1 MKGDLYGVTVAEA
14 PGQLGGVFDYV
25 LWSMGGAWAD
35 ENWNVTID
43 SAETRAALKHMY
55 EQKKL
60 MDPGNLTWDIK
71 ESSKA
76 FLDGKAAVC
85 TPVVILEMIGNA
97 FVAHRW
103 RIKSLLFSTDVAV
116 IKNSNADSVMAVY
129 PFTPQLSITNAI
141 ISSAS
146 VPVFVGVG
154 GGLTSGERT
163 LQIAGRKRCRPGSPT
178 GRYYEAHVCYRA

>member
-1 MKGDLYGVTVAEA
+1 MVETISGGENMKKEKYVPEISSRLRKRSVSVPNTIYNASGIKV
-14 PGQLGGVFDYV
+14 LG
-25 LWSMGGAWAD
+25 
-35 ENWNVTID
+35 
-43 SAETRAALKHMY
+43 R
-55 EQKKL
+55 
-60 MDPGNLTWDIK
+60 
-71 ESSKA
+71 
-76 FLDGKAAVC
+76 
-85 TPVVILEMIGNA
+85 
-97 FVAHRW
+97 

-163 LQIAGRKRCRPGSPT
+163 LQIALQAELLGAYGVVVNAPVKNEMIEKIGR
-178 GRYYEAHVCYRA
+178 AHV